1 MTADIELLPCGECGM
16 PCLPGEYH
24 PYAACLLFRAC
35 RNSDTVR
42 GNLQDAQDHFTAA
55 QAAEIEALLAE
66 REVIGAEAVKYAG
79 KSGRLEAR
87 AERLAEALQL
97 ARDLVE
103 DWAGYAGEYFQKKH
117 NLEGDLALLDDA
129 LRDHDQEARN
139 G

>member
-1 MTADIELLPCGECGM
+1 MTADVELLPCGECGM

-87 AERLAEALQL
+87 AERLAEVLREAMEWNWIDGDVPDAIQGK
-97 ARDLVE
+97 AR
-103 DWAGYAGEYFQKKH
+103 A
-117 NLEGDLALLDDA
+117 A
-129 LRDHDQEARN
+129 LRDHDKEGVN
-139 G
+139 P